1 MSIFPFITY
10 EEEHKLNEP
19 LPLYREVAWD
29 FVTNDI
35 KLRNGSPLIVEGN
48 EAIKVWCYKALKTER
63 FLYSIYSW
71 EFGTELY
78 ELTGKPYSKALI
90 ESEAIRYIKEALLVN
105 EYILDVNVSNV
116 GFDGSKLTATAIVTT
131 VYGEVDVV
139 V

>member
-1 MSIFPFITY
+1 MDKNQEKVEKSNLDEREENLQRLKNVKNKNFATALHHSIDGVI
-10 EEEHKLNEP
+10 
-19 LPLYREVAWD
+19 
-29 FVTNDI
+29 
-35 KLRNGSPLIVEGN
+35 
-48 EAIKVWCYKALKTER
+48 KALKTER

-78 ELTGKPYSKALI
+78 ELTGKPYSKALT

-105 EYILDVNVSNV
+105 EYILDVNVSNI
-116 GFDGSKLTATAIVTT
+116 GFDGSKLTATATVTT